1 MAIIDYADGIS
12 RDTNVLGENVYY
24 DNGQGCG
31 TIWFKNVK
39 QARKFIAKHGRID
52 GRDSGLCKKCQ
63 CHYSK
68 GTHGWTIYKQ
78 WVCHK
83 WIASLKFRT
92 IFPARS

>member
-1 MAIIDYADGIS
+1 MAIIDYDDGIS
-12 RDTNVLGENVYY
+12 SDTNILGERFYY

-39 QARKFIAKHGRID
+39 QARKFIAKYGPLS

-68 GTHGWTIYKQ
+68 GTHGWKIYEE
-78 WVCHK
+78 WACHK
-83 WIASLKFRT
+83 WIAKLKRKLFL
-92 IFPARS
+92 ARS